1 MPERELTFLSFF
13 RFSIFG
19 VTELAPS
26 KLSVTNAK

>member
-1 MPERELTFLSFF
+1 MPQREFTFRSFL

-26 KLSVTNAK
+26 KLSVANA